1 MCAWLGSE
9 GLREG
14 TRSKGKH
21 LEFKH
26 VNINKQNMIQNL
38 LPTCTWS
45 HELKEPATW
54 RDFFQILH
62 TLWSETDNP
71 VKGVVK
77 MLASYIERVPFHW
90 DKVKKL
96 FSYLLG
102 DRVNESNIDV
112 LLLADTW
119 ENISNENIL
128 VEMMENI
135 SVLRSLK
142 FSEWVRWIWN
152 KTM

>member
-119 ENISNENIL
+119 RKYFQWKYSGVNDGKYFSFTQFK
-128 VEMMENI
+128 VFWVSEMD
-135 SVLRSLK
+135 LK
-142 FSEWVRWIWN
+142 
-152 KTM
+152 